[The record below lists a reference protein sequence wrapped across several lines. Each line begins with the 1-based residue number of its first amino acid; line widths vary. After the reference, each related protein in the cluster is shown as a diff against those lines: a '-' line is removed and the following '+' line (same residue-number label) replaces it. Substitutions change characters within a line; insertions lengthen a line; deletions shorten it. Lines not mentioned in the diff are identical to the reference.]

1 MSYSEISE
9 HVEVNRV
16 FRVSLARESLGDFG
30 ECLNRLMGDL
40 QSIQAQR
47 VVELAQFA
55 AFVYDWIFSW
65 WFSPTRFLFALYL
78 AAAWLGVKR

>member
-1 MSYSEISE
+1 MSE

-65 WFSPTRFLFALYL
+65 RFSPTLFLFPLY
-78 AAAWLGVKR
+78 